1 MKDEQGHK
9 DSEILVTV
17 KSNSGELK
25 EDEKKMAS
33 SERQLTEVENR
44 MKHHK
49 SSCGDI
55 EQHTKSASSG
65 AI

>member
-25 EDEKKMAS
+25 EDEK
-33 SERQLTEVENR
+33 RWHLPN
-44 MKHHK
+44 
-49 SSCGDI
+49 DN
-55 EQHTKSASSG
+55 
-65 AI
+65 